1 MATNNKMT
9 EDISKMLESRPKKFR
24 RGVPLGEQGGE
35 QTEST
40 EKTGNEKTGSRA
52 YQDNKL
58 KKKFRYTSLYLDSDL
73 YEQVR
78 QIAKRNSLSY
88 SEIIN
93 AAMRKYIEL
102 YEAKNGPIVPVRES
116 KISADSIV

>member
-1 MATNNKMT
+1 MT

-35 QTEST
+35 QMEST
-40 EKTGNEKTGSRA
+40 EKAGSPMYKA
-52 YQDNKL
+52 NKL

-78 QIAKRNSLSY
+78 EIAKHNSLSY
-88 SEIIN
+88 TEVIK
-93 AAMRKYIEL
+93 AAMRKYVEL
-102 YEAKNGPIVPVRES
+102 YDAKNGPIEPVRES